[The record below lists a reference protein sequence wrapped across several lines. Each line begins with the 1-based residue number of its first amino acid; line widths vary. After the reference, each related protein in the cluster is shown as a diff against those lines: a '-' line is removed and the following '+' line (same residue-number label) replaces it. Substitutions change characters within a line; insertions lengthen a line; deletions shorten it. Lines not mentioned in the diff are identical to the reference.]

1 MYSDDVDLEAQ
12 IPYTDS
18 PEFDRLGEEVASS
31 LFEINSNIVALDK
44 ILKSMDNK
52 NARLDHTKEERAVQL
67 AEETRQKFK
76 GISEPL
82 RSLQSWPESLP
93 SQKFTQQKMSREFST
108 ALAEFQDIQ
117 KDLAQK
123 QRSSIIAS
131 KSNIAQEELEGT
143 SNLHDGL
150 SESQTALLQEQE
162 QEQQVNQNDINYQR
176 ELIQEREM
184 EIQGIEQ
191 GIEELNE
198 IFTDLSTIV
207 AEQGT
212 IIGKY
217 ETQVEGTTT
226 LPSFKPSQK
235 SP

>member
-1 MYSDDVDLEAQ
+1 MYSDNVDLEAQ

-31 LFEINSNIVALDK
+31 LFEINSSIVALDK

-76 GISEPL
+76 SISEPL

-117 KDLAQK
+117 KDFAQK

-131 KSNIAQEELEGT
+131 KSNIAQEELESST
-143 SNLHDGL
+143 SSHSNY
-150 SESQTALLQEQE
+150 SESQAALLQEQE
-162 QEQQVNQNDINYQR
+162 EQLNQNDINYQR

-217 ETQVEGTTT
+217 ETLHGVEN
-226 LPSFKPSQK
+226 LPN
-235 SP
+235 